1 MNLYFTPSNSIYTEL
16 LHATEYNSFRNTTPG
31 ALDFTFCIQILV
43 IERMN
48 MFTRKEDI
56 GKIFFLKK
64 YFEKNFLCT
73 NNTLEKVFSEMMH
86 IYIISSFYCLK

>member
-1 MNLYFTPSNSIYTEL
+1 MDL
-16 LHATEYNSFRNTTPG
+16 LHAAEYNSFRSTTPG
-31 ALDFTFCIQILV
+31 ALDFTFCIQTLV

-64 YFEKNFLCT
+64 YFENNFLST
-73 NNTLEKVFSEMMH
+73 NNTLEKLFSEMMH
-86 IYIISSFYCLK
+86 IYILPSF